1 MSVPYDINEE
11 KEELTNKLS
20 LQYSRNVIDIEEYER
35 IVEYINK
42 VETSKEIGII
52 KKVIQEN
59 DLKNNDALILPQNDN
74 AEKHLALFS
83 WRSSNVVSLNGNGGS
98 YLSLFGTNKIIIDN
112 LPKGRTIIHVDSIF
126 GLTEIVVS
134 RNIKIVNKTVPVFSG
149 IFIPDEINKENED
162 LPELYITGTAVFG
175 NITIK
180 RV

>member
-1 MSVPYDINEE
+1 MPYDISEE

-20 LQYSRNVIDIEEYER
+20 QQYSRNVIDIEEYER

-42 VETSKEIGII
+42 VETSKEMSII
-52 KKVIQEN
+52 KKVIQEH
-59 DLKNNDALILPQNDN
+59 DLKNNDALIFPQNT
-74 AEKHLALFS
+74 ETHLALFS

-112 LPKGRTIIHVDSIF
+112 LPKGRTIIQVDSIF

-134 RNIKIVNKTVPVFSG
+134 RNIKIVNKTIPVFSG
-149 IFIPDEINKENED
+149 IFAPDEINKENED
-162 LPELYITGTAVFG
+162 LPELYITGMAVFG